1 MATSGADPLA
11 HPTERKST
19 ATGMTTAPAGGPG
32 RIGAQWEFRLAPVV
46 ANPASGE
53 GPEPMSELGSIPEM
67 PIAPP
72 RHSVLGPLRE
82 PLFRT
87 LWIAAVISYTGSWMQ
102 NVGAAWLMTSLTMSP
117 LMVGL
122 VQAAGSI
129 AVFLVVLPAGAIAD
143 VVDRR
148 KLLLFTQT
156 WMVVA
161 AAGLGVLTLAGR
173 ITPILLLLF
182 TLLMGFGAVL
192 NDPAWQAITPE
203 IVSHPN
209 FTAGIALNS
218 AGYNVA
224 RAMGPAIGGL
234 VIAATNSGIAFLLNA
249 LSFFGVIYF
258 LYQWRRKPGRIS
270 LRADHMF
277 SAMFAGF
284 RHMRRSSAVKAV
296 LVRSAVFSV
305 SASALPALLPLLA
318 HPFGSQGYGL
328 LLGFFGAGAL
338 LGATLIPFLRGM
350 LSADMLV
357 AISTAVFAFATFEG
371 GRWQSFAMLSLT
383 MLVAGV
389 AWIQILASLNVSA
402 QTMCPGHMRA
412 RAISMYLLVL
422 QGGLAGG
429 AALWGEIAEQF
440 GIARSLSYAALGLV
454 VGILATLWFRL
465 HPGQMQPTALGMD

>member
-1 MATSGADPLA
+1 MATSRAWQDRPYTIA
-11 HPTERKST
+11 QPT
-19 ATGMTTAPAGGPG
+19 TT
-32 RIGAQWEFRLAPVV
+32 
-46 ANPASGE
+46 E
-53 GPEPMSELGSIPEM
+53 GPEAMSGIGSIPEL

-72 RHSVLGPLRE
+72 KHRSFLGPLHE

-87 LWIAAVISYTGSWMQ
+87 LWIAAVVSYTGTWMQ

-122 VQAAGSI
+122 VQAVGNI
-129 AVFLVVLPAGAIAD
+129 AVFLVVLPAGAMAD

-161 AAGLGVLTLAGR
+161 ATGLGVLTLAGR
-173 ITPILLLLF
+173 ITPTLLLLF
-182 TLLMGFGAVL
+182 SLLMGVGAVL

-203 IVSHPN
+203 IVSHQN

-218 AGYNVA
+218 AGFNVA
-224 RAMGPAIGGL
+224 RAVGPALGGL
-234 VIAATNSGIAFLLNA
+234 VISATNSGIAFLLNA

-258 LYQWRRKPGRIS
+258 LYQWRRRPGRIS
-270 LRADHMF
+270 LRLGHML

-328 LLGFFGAGAL
+328 LLGFFGTGAL
-338 LGATLIPFLRGM
+338 LGATLIPFCRRM
-350 LSADMLV
+350 LSADALV
-357 AISTAVFAFATFEG
+357 AISTAIFGFCTFAG
-371 GRWQSFAMLSLT
+371 GRWQTFAMLSLT
-383 MLVAGV
+383 MFVAGV
-389 AWIQILASLNVSA
+389 AWLQILACLNVSA
-402 QTMCPGHMRA
+402 QTMCPSHMRA

-422 QGGLAGG
+422 QGGMAGG
-429 AALWGEIAEQF
+429 AALWGGIAERF
-440 GIARSLSYAALGLV
+440 GMARSLSYAALGLL

-465 HPGQMQPTALGMD
+465 HPGQIQPTALGMD

>member
-1 MATSGADPLA
+1 MSQLGPL
-11 HPTERKST
+11 S
-19 ATGMTTAPAGGPG
+19 
-32 RIGAQWEFRLAPVV
+32 
-46 ANPASGE
+46 
-53 GPEPMSELGSIPEM
+53 EM

-72 RHSVLGPLRE
+72 QRRGVLGPLHE

-87 LWIAAVISYTGSWMQ
+87 LWIAAVVSYTGTWMQ

-129 AVFLVVLPAGAIAD
+129 AVFLIVLPAGAIAD

-156 WMVVA
+156 WMVLA
-161 AAGLGVLTLAGR
+161 AVILGVLTLAGR
-173 ITPILLLLF
+173 VTPTLLLLL

-203 IVSHPN
+203 IVSHRN
-209 FTAGIALNS
+209 FAAGVALNS
-218 AGYNVA
+218 AGFNVA
-224 RAMGPAIGGL
+224 RAIGPALGGL
-234 VIAATNSGIAFLLNA
+234 VIAAAGSGIAFLLNA
-249 LSFFGVIYF
+249 VSFFGVIYF
-258 LYQWRRKPGRIS
+258 LYQWKRKPGRTT
-270 LRADHMF
+270 LRARHMMT
-277 SAMFAGF
+277 AMLAGF
-284 RHMRRSSAVKAV
+284 RHMRGSPEVKAV
-296 LVRSAVFSV
+296 LVRSAVFSI

-328 LLGFFGAGAL
+328 LLGFFGLGAL
-338 LGATLIPFLRGM
+338 LGATLIPFFRHR
-350 LSADMLV
+350 LSADVLV
-357 AISTAVFAFATFEG
+357 TISTAVFAFTTFAG
-371 GRWQSFAMLSLT
+371 GRWQSFPWLSLT
-383 MLVAGV
+383 MLIAGL

-429 AALWGEIAEQF
+429 AALWGEVAELV
-440 GIARSLSYAALGLV
+440 GLSRSLSYAAMGLLI
-454 VGILATLWFRL
+454 GIGAAGWFKL
-465 HPGQMQPTALGMD
+465 HPGEMQPSTVGMD